1 MLMTYEELARIIF
14 TLSKEE
20 QKQCVT
26 VKTDN
31 DEYFP
36 VQVFTKTD
44 TDGVLD
50 SQHWYLPLTHSVI
63 RLIEL

>member
-1 MLMTYEELARIIF
+1 MPMTYEELARIIF

-50 SQHWYLPLTHSVI
+50 SQHWY
-63 RLIEL
+63 IEL

>member
-1 MLMTYEELARIIF
+1 MPMTYEELARIIS